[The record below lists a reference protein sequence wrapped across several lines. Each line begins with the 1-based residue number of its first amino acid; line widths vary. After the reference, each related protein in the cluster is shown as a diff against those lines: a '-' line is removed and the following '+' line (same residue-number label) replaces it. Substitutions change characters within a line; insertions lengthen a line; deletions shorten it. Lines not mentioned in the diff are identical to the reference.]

1 MQVPIIINK
10 NWDLYEKVLGRY
22 NNKAASIGLLYN
34 KLLTDYSFTYA
45 REKRIAQKS
54 EDYLET
60 YKPNVKVSEKIKE
73 NTFHSSEQVKARV
86 TREINNVLSDA
97 YNEGLGREDVVKKLN
112 EKFTSLKEYETR
124 RIAVTEINSSRN
136 TANYQQ
142 IQNDNIS
149 YKQWITA
156 EDNRVRPSHVDL
168 HGHITRTDNK
178 FSNGLLYPGDKSGS
192 IKEWITCRCVVLPY
206 FIPWGKEAPDLVEF
220 TEDQLVNADESL
232 DDFFKKFNKPKTGIR
247 EEFTLNTNEEK
258 ALLDFT
264 QGKDTELMVDILR
277 KTPEWN
283 MDRLT
288 QYEKKEYLR
297 LRKNKQ
303 ILEEAV
309 YNKKYN
315 HLNEID
321 NDDNFF
327 KWNKQDIIENKNI
340 AIEEIEE
347 YNKLLKKYEKR
358 IKDENIE
365 ITGVVRVNLNHEPG
379 VKNLLDNGEII
390 PFKERESFKKYHF
403 KKENIT
409 IFESL
414 NIKES
419 KVKLFLDKYKSL
431 PKNLQIA
438 DEIIISSQQP
448 VRVDINNQVY
458 RKHAG
463 YVLSGES
470 NNTIYTFR
478 ETSPDTITHES
489 WHLFEK
495 DNNFFISNSKDYVTA
510 FYNDRR
516 KLLNQRK
523 HIYELYPSQYAQNF
537 TERALNGR
545 NPQDLE
551 DAKRLLSENSAEIVK
566 NYVNNPDN
574 MRKKFP
580 EQVKIIEKALNGEY
594 NPNTTVKYTDWVN
607 QEIGKYNLTKM
618 QRTNKRVLEL
628 QKNLKIITNKG
639 KKQLNLLNNQIEF
652 SKYHDKLLLGKKLTS
667 TEEEKY
673 KILYKKLE
681 KKLKLKPWNKRTLIF
696 ENEEE
701 ITNYNLTKN
710 ELKEYEELKNK
721 SKLKF
726 KEKRKLKEYNE
737 QIEFN
742 ELYIKKSK
750 EALSL
755 DEEKRYKEL
764 YSKFKD
770 KFNLSELEQAKN
782 NIQKEDTKYVGDTDN
797 LKNYKQFKGT
807 SPDGM
812 LPGNES
818 IDNYFTKNVS
828 TTGKYDEI
836 INKWVYKEGYKD
848 IQFYDKTLKWDKN
861 KLKEWIKNE
870 SDFRDSSHRKQK
882 EEYENILIEWEQFH
896 ELMKEGKLKKNMV
909 LHRSQEKLYMGNN
922 PRPGDVV
929 TLPSYRSTSISK
941 EGMDYYKDN
950 VKDWWDLYIYAPAGT
965 KGVYISPKAI
975 NPEKNNKYIKQM
987 ETILGPDTKVEILE
1001 IKSYKREIYLK
1012 VVK

>member
-10 NWDLYEKVLGRY
+10 EWGLYEKVLDRY

-34 KLLTDYSFTYA
+34 KLLTDYSFNHA
-45 REKRIAQKS
+45 REKRVAQKS

-60 YKPNVKVSEKIKE
+60 YKPNTKVSEKIKD
-73 NTFHSSEQVKARV
+73 NTFKSSEQVKARV
-86 TREINNVLSDA
+86 TREINKLLSDA

-112 EKFTSLKEYETR
+112 NKFSNLKTYETR

-136 TANYQQ
+136 TANFQQ
-142 IQNDNIS
+142 IRNDNVK
-149 YKQWITA
+149 YKQWVTA
-156 EDNRVRPSHVDL
+156 EDNRVRPTHADL
-168 HGHITRTDNK
+168 DGYITRTDYR
-178 FSNGLLYPGDKSGS
+178 FSNGLNYPGDKNGP
-192 IKEWITCRCVVLPY
+192 IREWVNCRCVLLPY
-206 FIPWGKEAPDLVEF
+206 FIPWGKKAPELVEF
-220 TEDQLVNADESL
+220 TEEQLLNENESIE
-232 DDFFKKFNKPKTGIR
+232 DIFKKFNKPKTGIR

-347 YNKLLKKYEKR
+347 YNKLLKKYEKI
-358 IKDENIE
+358 IKDKNIE
-365 ITGVVRVNLNHEPG
+365 VTGVVRLNLNHKPG

-438 DEIIISSQQP
+438 DEIIISSQIP
-448 VRVDINNQVY
+448 VELNIEGKVISKTR
-458 RKHAG
+458 G

-478 ETSPDTITHES
+478 ETSADTITHES

-495 DNNFFISNSKDYVTA
+495 DKDFFISNSKDYVTA

-516 KLLNQRK
+516 KLLNK
-523 HIYELYPSQYAQNF
+523 GESLSELYPSDYARRF
-537 TERALNGR
+537 TEDVLYGKTPQNAGR
-545 NPQDLE
+545 F
-551 DAKRLLSENSAEIVK
+551 LSENSAEIVK
-566 NYVNNPDN
+566 KYINNPEN

-580 EQVKIIEKALNGEY
+580 EQVKIIEKALKGEY
-594 NPNTTVKYTDWVN
+594 NPNTTVKYTEWVN
-607 QEIGKYNLTKM
+607 QEIGKYNLTTM

-652 SKYHDKLLLGKKLTS
+652 SKYHDKLLLGKKLTT
-667 TEEEKY
+667 TEEKRY

-681 KKLKLKPWNKRTLIF
+681 NKLNLKPWNKRTLLF

-701 ITNYNLTKN
+701 ITKYNLTKN
-710 ELKEYEELKNK
+710 ELKEYEELKK
-721 SKLKF
+721 KPKLKF

-770 KFNLSELEQAKN
+770 KFNLPELEQAKN

-836 INKWVYKEGYKD
+836 INKWVYHTGYKD
-848 IQFYDKTLKWDKN
+848 VQFWDETLKWDKK

-870 SDFRDSSHRKQK
+870 SPDFKNKSFKEQK
-882 EEYENILIEWEQFH
+882 EEYERILIEWEQFH
-896 ELMKEGKLKKNMV
+896 ELMKDSKLKKNMV

-922 PRPGDVV
+922 PRPGEVV

-987 ETILGPDTKVEILE
+987 ETILGPDTKLEILE

-1012 VVK
+1012 VV